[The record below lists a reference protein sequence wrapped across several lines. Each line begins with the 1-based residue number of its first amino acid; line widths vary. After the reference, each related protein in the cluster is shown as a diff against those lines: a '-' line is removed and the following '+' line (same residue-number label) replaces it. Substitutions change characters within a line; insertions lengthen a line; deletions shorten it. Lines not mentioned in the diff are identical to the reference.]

1 LGVVVFAWLVVISL
15 LAKASL
21 AGSEVADDLV
31 RLASIHPNR
40 NTLIAPIA
48 APIPI
53 PAFAPVDNF
62 LELDAAGTGLEV
74 DDEAALSVEV
84 VVNDVEETGVDE
96 DCKVID
102 D

>member
-1 LGVVVFAWLVVISL
+1 LGVIVFAWLVVISL
-15 LAKASL
+15 LVKASL

-31 RLASIHPNR
+31 RFASIHPSRNR
-40 NTLIAPIA
+40 IIAPIA

-62 LELDAAGTGLEV
+62 FEFDAAETGFEV
-74 DDEAALSVEV
+74 DDEAALPVEFV
-84 VVNDVEETGVDE
+84 LDNVNETSVDE
-96 DCKVID
+96 DYRLID

>member
-1 LGVVVFAWLVVISL
+1 LGVVVFAWLVVICL
-15 LAKASL
+15 LVKASL

-31 RLASIHPNR
+31 RFASIHPSR

-62 LELDAAGTGLEV
+62 LELDAAGTGFEV
-74 DDEAALSVEV
+74 EDEAALPVEIIL
-84 VVNDVEETGVDE
+84 NDVDETSVDE